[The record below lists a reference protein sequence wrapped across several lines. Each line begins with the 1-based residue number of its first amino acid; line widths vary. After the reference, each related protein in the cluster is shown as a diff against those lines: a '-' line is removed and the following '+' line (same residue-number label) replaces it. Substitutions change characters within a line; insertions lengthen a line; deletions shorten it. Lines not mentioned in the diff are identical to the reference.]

1 VYEHSYQSV
10 KTERFAGPGRT
21 PSAWSRLARTA
32 SEGGCEPPVD
42 LRGAEAL
49 HLDELAAPRPA
60 GDDGDL
66 LESDSER
73 LGEERDELAVGA
85 AAFGRRG
92 DSGSPAAAVTAD
104 ELAPRRSRGDGQL
117 DSGHVRETDTLLTQW
132 LPVRT
137 KVEELPESRV
147 RLEVEV
153 PEEDVKHAIEHAA
166 SDLAA
171 SLRIPGFRKGKAPVQ
186 VVAARVGR
194 EALWDEAVRSHLDG
208 WFWNAAATSGVR
220 PVASPEVDVGE
231 TPPEEGQTFRFTA
244 TVAVVPRPRLGEWT
258 ELEVGAPEAEVPT
271 ELLDAELDRLRQAVA
286 ELAPADHRP
295 AQPGDVV
302 VIDMEGA
309 EIGATQRDY
318 ALEVGSG
325 RLVDEIEA
333 ALVGMSAGESK
344 EAEFELA
351 DEEKATVTVTVKG
364 IQEKV
369 LPPLDDE
376 LAQAASE
383 FETLAELRSD
393 IEARLREQLE
403 AELELKLRQDAVDAL
418 VAASSFDSIDPMV
431 ERRTAELATGFV
443 RSLERRGLSLEV
455 YLSMTGQTQEQIVGR
470 LRAEAEQ
477 ALKRELVLEAVADR
491 LELEVTDEE
500 IEALVREE
508 AGENGEDP
516 DAFLAA
522 ARDGGGFE
530 QLRSDL
536 RMRKALDAVVGDVK
550 RIPVELAAAREKL
563 WTPEKEKAPTEMKI
577 WTPGSEGGT

>member
-1 VYEHSYQSV
+1 M
-10 KTERFAGPGRT
+10 
-21 PSAWSRLARTA
+21 
-32 SEGGCEPPVD
+32 
-42 LRGAEAL
+42 
-49 HLDELAAPRPA
+49 
-60 GDDGDL
+60 
-66 LESDSER
+66 
-73 LGEERDELAVGA
+73 
-85 AAFGRRG
+85 
-92 DSGSPAAAVTAD
+92 
-104 ELAPRRSRGDGQL
+104 
-117 DSGHVRETDTLLTQW
+117 
-132 LPVRT
+132 RT

-208 WFWNAAATSGVR
+208 WFWNAAVTSGVR

-244 TVAVVPRPRLGEWT
+244 TVAVVPKPRLAEWT
-258 ELEVGAPEAEVPT
+258 ELEVGVPEAEVPA
-271 ELLDAELDRLRQAVA
+271 ELVDAELDRLRQAVA

-325 RLVDEIEA
+325 RLVEEIEA
-333 ALVGMSAGESK
+333 ALVGMSAGEST
-344 EAEFELA
+344 EVEFELS

-418 VAASSFDSIDPMV
+418 VAASSFDSIEPMV

-443 RSLERRGLSLEV
+443 RSLEQRGLSLEV

-477 ALKRELVLEAVADR
+477 ALKRELVLDAVADQ

-508 AGENGEDP
+508 AGETGEDP

-536 RMRKALDAVVGDVK
+536 RMRKALDAVVAGVT